1 MEVVLLCLGRTVRY
15 TAIRIPR
22 FRDGKRMNGKY
33 KSLKGVTGNGGGQ
46 ATPMQKHSHVSTAT
60 YRNLHFLFTG
70 DPTMDL
76 ALRNLSNC
84 AD

>member
-46 ATPMQKHSHVSTAT
+46 AYSHVSTAT